1 MDEIRHTPEWKE
13 IYPRRKES
21 IERVFADCKEHH
33 TLRYTRLRGLQKN
46 QHQSLMIF
54 ACHNLKRMSKWRWK
68 NLSKTVEK
76 LIKDIIFRCF
86 NEKEKRY
93 FFIKYHFVNNLKNVS
108 SQIHFLCNQFEEI
121 NTSNSK
127 KTALFKLFFPIFIC
141 KFLIFGMYF

>member
-54 ACHNLKRMSKWRWK
+54 ACYNLKRMSRWRWK
-68 NLSKTVEK
+68 NLSKTAQN
-76 LIKDIIFRCF
+76 LIKSTILNYFKK
-86 NEKEKRY
+86 KEKRY
-93 FFIKYHFVNNLKNVS
+93 LFISTTLS
-108 SQIHFLCNQFEEI
+108 TI
-121 NTSNSK
+121 
-127 KTALFKLFFPIFIC
+127 
-141 KFLIFGMYF
+141 

>member
-54 ACHNLKRMSKWRWK
+54 ACYNLKRMSRWRWK
-68 NLSKTVEK
+68 NLSKTAQN
-76 LIKDIIFRCF
+76 LIKSTILNYFK
-86 NEKEKRY
+86 EEKRKAILVY
-93 FFIKYHFVNNLKNVS
+93 KYHFVNNLSTFHECFSLLLHHDKY
-108 SQIHFLCNQFEEI
+108 I
-121 NTSNSK
+121 K
-127 KTALFKLFFPIFIC
+127 KL
-141 KFLIFGMYF
+141 

>member
-54 ACHNLKRMSKWRWK
+54 ACYNLKRMSRWRWK
-68 NLSKTVEK
+68 SISITVQN
-76 LIKDIIFRCF
+76 LIKSTILNYFKK
-86 NEKEKRY
+86 KEKRY
-93 FFIKYHFVNNLKNVS
+93 LFISTTLS
-108 SQIHFLCNQFEEI
+108 TI
-121 NTSNSK
+121 
-127 KTALFKLFFPIFIC
+127 
-141 KFLIFGMYF
+141 